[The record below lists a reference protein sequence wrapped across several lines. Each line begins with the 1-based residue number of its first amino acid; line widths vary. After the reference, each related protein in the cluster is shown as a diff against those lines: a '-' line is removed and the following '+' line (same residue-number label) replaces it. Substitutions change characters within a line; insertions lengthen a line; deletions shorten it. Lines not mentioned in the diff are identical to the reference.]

1 MCDSWD
7 LCEDLDLRDVALLV
21 LLSFTAHSSSSRLDL
36 NTRQELPAPSINVGM
51 DFPHSLHMKGN
62 YSFHIVFSSFASI
75 FLPNHGFSLIGSG
88 SVSIIPSNW
97 FVDGIRSKL
106 CACIE

>member
-36 NTRQELPAPSINVGM
+36 NTR
-51 DFPHSLHMKGN
+51 DFRDLDALSL
-62 YSFHIVFSSFASI
+62 SSTTRPTTKILLSTI
-75 FLPNHGFSLIGSG
+75 
-88 SVSIIPSNW
+88 
-97 FVDGIRSKL
+97 
-106 CACIE
+106 